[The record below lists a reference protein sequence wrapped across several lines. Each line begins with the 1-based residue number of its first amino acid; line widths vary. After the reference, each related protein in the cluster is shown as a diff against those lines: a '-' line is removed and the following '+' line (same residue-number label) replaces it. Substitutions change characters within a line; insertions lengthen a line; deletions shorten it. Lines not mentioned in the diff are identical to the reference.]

1 MRFDW
6 RQLFARLLFAALALF
21 VMWCLLIMTGCSWS
35 AQTRTQTN
43 DRSRIQGTAAGVPV
57 DVVVERQVEAQEQT
71 SGETRAPAIAAMASQ
86 VATGTSLGG
95 PVGGLLG
102 LITGA
107 ATAWFA
113 SKGTM
118 KTLRDQLEYHKKD
131 AEEGWQKADERA
143 LKLPPT

>member
-1 MRFDW
+1 
-6 RQLFARLLFAALALF
+6 
-21 VMWCLLIMTGCSWS
+21 
-35 AQTRTQTN
+35 
-43 DRSRIQGTAAGVPV
+43 
-57 DVVVERQVEAQEQT
+57 
-71 SGETRAPAIAAMASQ
+71 MASQ

-118 KTLRDQLEYHKKD
+118 KTQ
-131 AEEGWQKADERA
+131 
-143 LKLPPT
+143 